1 MDNAGQIT
9 EEEKNEIYKKI
20 VDIMLASLD
29 NGSITAED
37 SEQASMFILER
48 LDSAPDR
55 YHMDAIIEEFVK
67 RWPIFSPLLAP
78 KLAKQAEDFDA
89 QKIEE
94 LKSEINSITN

>member
-55 YHMDAIIEEFVK
+55 FYLEAIIEGFVK
-67 RWPIFSPLLAP
+67 RWPVFSPLLAS
-78 KLAKQAEDFDA
+78 KAAQESESQDA

-94 LKSEINSITN
+94 VKNEINSLTQ